1 MWSKIWN
8 AIRSV
13 IEKMIGV
20 KSVEQ
25 ALHIQPVMSNK
36 MEKAIELWDDMYRDE
51 APWLHEPTNANP
63 NKIASLG
70 IASFIASEK
79 ARTATIEMKSVITEP
94 NSIATDADR
103 NVKETDIPTNRAE
116 YLNKQYQLHLIPH
129 IRRQLEYGIAKGG
142 LVIKPY
148 VYDNTELQFIFCQA
162 DEFFP
167 ISFDTTGKMT
177 EAVFTE
183 KFTDKNNVYTRLEY
197 HKLDLA
203 NKKVTI
209 VNKAFRT
216 IYRDTTAK
224 DNELGTEID
233 LTSVEQWKDI
243 QPVVEIQNVNR
254 LLFAYFKMPE
264 SNTIDPTSPL
274 GVSGFSRA
282 VSLIKEADLQYS
294 RMLWEYEGGE
304 MAIDVDRDA
313 LKIVERTING
323 KKELVEEPNKLQSRL
338 FRKIDLG
345 TEQTYDVFAPNL
357 RDSNYING
365 LNNILMR
372 IEDVCG
378 ISRGTMSD
386 ITRSEAKTAT
396 EMLILRQRSYAT
408 NNDIQ
413 KALQKA
419 LDDTI
424 YVMDIYSTLYNL
436 APMGEYNVSYE
447 WDDSLISSPEEELQ
461 RRMMLR
467 QSGIE
472 SRLNLRMWYYGE
484 TEEQAMLQLARVD
497 QEQLQQAQLQ
507 ALSTGLLQQ
516 ATGGGQ
522 DTKGNSDNKT
532 GQQEDQ
538 NKNNKDVE

>member
-1 MWSKIWN
+1 
-8 AIRSV
+8 
-13 IEKMIGV
+13 
-20 KSVEQ
+20 
-25 ALHIQPVMSNK
+25 
-36 MEKAIELWDDMYRDE
+36 
-51 APWLHEPTNANP
+51 
-63 NKIASLG
+63 
-70 IASFIASEK
+70 
-79 ARTATIEMKSVITEP
+79 
-94 NSIATDADR
+94 
-103 NVKETDIPTNRAE
+103 
-116 YLNKQYQLHLIPH
+116 
-129 IRRQLEYGIAKGG
+129 
-142 LVIKPY
+142 
-148 VYDNTELQFIFCQA
+148 
-162 DEFFP
+162 
-167 ISFDTTGKMT
+167 
-177 EAVFTE
+177 
-183 KFTDKNNVYTRLEY
+183 
-197 HKLDLA
+197 
-203 NKKVTI
+203 
-209 VNKAFRT
+209 
-216 IYRDTTAK
+216 
-224 DNELGTEID
+224 
-233 LTSVEQWKDI
+233 
-243 QPVVEIQNVNR
+243 
-254 LLFAYFKMPE
+254 
-264 SNTIDPTSPL
+264 
-274 GVSGFSRA
+274 
-282 VSLIKEADLQYS
+282 
-294 RMLWEYEGGE
+294 MLWEYEGGE
-304 MAIDVDRDA
+304 MAIDIDRDA
-313 LKIVERTING
+313 LKTVERTING

-538 NKNNKDVE
+538 NKNKKDVEH